1 MAFGDNIKGLFG
13 NIGQGGGNWYLG
25 KNLNMQPGQAAQILS
40 MGGPAASA
48 LAMALRARGVSQAE
62 IQQAAAQPTVVREYM
77 PVGEDDL
84 ADYARKRGFTK
95 KADMTP
101 LLIGLGVLA
110 VVLAIRK

>member
-1 MAFGDNIKGLFG
+1 MAFGDNIKALFG
-13 NIGQGGGNWYLG
+13 TIGQGGGNWYLG

-62 IQQAAAQPTVVREYM
+62 IQQAAQPTVIREYM

-84 ADYARKRGFTK
+84 ADYARKRGLTK

-110 VVLAIRK
+110 VVLAMKK

>member
-1 MAFGDNIKGLFG
+1 MALGDNIKGFFG
-13 NIGQGGGNWYLG
+13 NLGQGGGTWYLG
-25 KNLNMQPGQAAQILS
+25 KNLNMEPGQAAQILS

-62 IQQAAAQPTVVREYM
+62 IQQGAQRPPRVVLRE
-77 PVGEDDL
+77 
-84 ADYARKRGFTK
+84 TK

-110 VVLAIRK
+110 VVLAVRK